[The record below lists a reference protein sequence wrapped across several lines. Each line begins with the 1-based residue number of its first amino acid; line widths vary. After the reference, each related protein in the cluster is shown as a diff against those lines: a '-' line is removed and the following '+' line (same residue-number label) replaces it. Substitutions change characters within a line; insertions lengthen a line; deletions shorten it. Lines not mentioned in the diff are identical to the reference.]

1 MMTIR
6 EQTED
11 ALLNMGCSPA
21 NKGFGY
27 ICDAMELFKDE
38 ELKQHT
44 IDLYGK
50 IAALNNTTASRVERA
65 IRHAFSSLV
74 TKGDLKVVE
83 KYLSVIN
90 TNNSALLGTL
100 YIRLK
105 QERNALTLLTK

>member
-1 MMTIR
+1 MTIK

-11 ALLNMGCSPA
+11 VLLKMGFSPA

-27 ICDAMELFKDE
+27 ICNAMELFEDNKYE
-38 ELKQHT
+38 T
-44 IDLYGK
+44 CALYGK
-50 IAALNNTTASRVERA
+50 IAEQNDTTPSRVERA
-65 IRHAFSSLV
+65 IRHAFSSV
-74 TKGDLKVVE
+74 ITRGDLKMIE

-100 YIRLK
+100 SIRLK